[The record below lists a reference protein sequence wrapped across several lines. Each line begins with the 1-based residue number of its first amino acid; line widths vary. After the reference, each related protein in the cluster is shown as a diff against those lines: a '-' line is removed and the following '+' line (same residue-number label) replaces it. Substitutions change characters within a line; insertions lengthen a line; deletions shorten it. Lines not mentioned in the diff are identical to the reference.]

1 MFQRDCILKF
11 VLWLMEKKSPCD
23 LDLDRTVP
31 KVTTGGSHGCIIKT
45 RLLQLC
51 RRDIMNFEVI

>member
-45 RLLQLC
+45 RPLQLC
-51 RRDIMNFEVI
+51 RSDNYDF